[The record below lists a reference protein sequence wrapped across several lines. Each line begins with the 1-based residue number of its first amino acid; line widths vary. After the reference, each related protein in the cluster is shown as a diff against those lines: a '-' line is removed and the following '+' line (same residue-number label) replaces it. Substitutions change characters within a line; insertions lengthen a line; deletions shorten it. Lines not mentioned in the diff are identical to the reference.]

1 VTSEESVGRRLVVVS
16 GPGGVGK
23 GTVVAALLQRHPDLA
38 VSVSATTRDPRP
50 GETDG
55 VAYHFLDEATFDELI
70 DSDGLVE
77 WAAFGGRRYGTPW
90 SSLNSALEQGT
101 TVVLEIDVQGA
112 LQVRERFLDALLIF
126 LTPPSLAELQQRLE
140 GRGTDDAGRVAE
152 RMRIAQWELAQ
163 TPSFDHV
170 ITNDTVD
177 STVEQIGRI
186 LGL

>member
-1 VTSEESVGRRLVVVS
+1 MTVGDSVGRRLVVVS

-23 GTVVAALLQRHPDLA
+23 GTVVKALLRRHPELA

-55 VAYHFLDEATFDELI
+55 VEYHFLDEESFDALI
-70 DSDGLVE
+70 DSDGFVE

-90 SSLNSALEQGT
+90 SSLKAALDRGA

-126 LTPPSLAELQQRLE
+126 LTPPSMDELRQRLE
-140 GRGTDDAGRVAE
+140 GRGTDDARRVAE
-152 RMRIAQWELAQ
+152 RMRIADWEMAQ
-163 TPSFDHV
+163 SPSFDHV
-170 ITNDTVD
+170 LTNETVD
-177 STVEQIGRI
+177 QTVDEIGRI
-186 LGL
+186 LGF